1 MPLFDASYRQL
12 FSHLGLLQDLLR
24 VALPRELLKELDV
37 AKAFALSPAYIGPA
51 LQLRQGDLAWS
62 IPLRHSAEPALLLG
76 IEHQSR
82 PERHMSLRIGTYK
95 HLQLEAFIR
104 QHPSTGL
111 LPLPV
116 MLVLYS
122 GKQAWNAPLRSG
134 HLFFDFSIPWFA
146 DHIPQQSYLLID
158 LKKQSLDQSLQSNN
172 LFALVCRMQHNQGLE
187 HLSQLMQTVLD
198 TCADASLLRD
208 LASWVNQA
216 VLPRC
221 LPNLDIPH
229 HLHVKD
235 IHAMLE
241 DNSDSWLHQ
250 WETQGIQKG
259 LAQGISQGISQ
270 GRSEGL
276 RKGLRAQ
283 QNTLIRQLRHKFGRL
298 PATRKQLIAQATARQ
313 IRTWSLRLLDARNL
327 DHVFQSNES

>member
-1 MPLFDASYRQL
+1 MPLFDTSYRQL
-12 FSHLGLLQDLLR
+12 FSHLCLLRDLLR
-24 VALPRELLKELDV
+24 VTVPSELLEELDM
-37 AKAFALSPAYIGPA
+37 AKASPLSPAYIGPA

-82 PERHMSLRIGTYK
+82 PEQHMSLRIGTYK

-104 QHPSTGL
+104 QHPSTGP

-116 MLVLYS
+116 MMVLYS
-122 GKQAWNAPLRSG
+122 GKQAWNAPLQSR
-134 HLFFDFSIPWFA
+134 HLFFDFSTPWLA
-146 DHIPQQSYLLID
+146 DHIPLQSYLLID
-158 LKKQSLDQSLQSNN
+158 LKKQSLEQSFQADN
-172 LFALVCRMQHNQGLE
+172 LFALVCRMQHNHGLE

-198 TCADASLLRD
+198 TCADAGLLRD
-208 LASWVNQA
+208 LAAWVNQA

-221 LPNLDIPH
+221 LPNLDIPY
-229 HLHVKD
+229 HLHLKD
-235 IHAMLE
+235 IRAMLD

-250 WETQGIQKG
+250 WEAQGIQKG

-283 QNTLIRQLRHKFGRL
+283 QHTLIRQLSHKFGRL
-298 PATRKQLIAQATARQ
+298 PTVRKQQIKQATTRQ
-313 IRTWSLRLLDARNL
+313 IRIWSLRLLDARNL
-327 DHVFQSNES
+327 DHVFQSTES

>member
-1 MPLFDASYRQL
+1 MSLFDASYRKL
-12 FSHLGLLQDLLR
+12 FSHRILLQELLHALLPPPLLEQLDLEQ
-24 VALPRELLKELDV
+24 ALP
-37 AKAFALSPAYIGPA
+37 LSPAYVGPA
-51 LQLRQGDLAWS
+51 LQIRQGDLAWS
-62 IPLRHSAEPALLLG
+62 VPPRSSNELALLVG

-82 PERHMSLRIGTYK
+82 PDRHMPLRIGTYR
-95 HLQLEAFIR
+95 HLQLEAFVQ
-104 QHPSTGL
+104 QHSADVP
-111 LPLPV
+111 LPLPM

-122 GKQAWNAPLRSG
+122 GKQLWNVPLQSRE
-134 HLFFDFSIPWFA
+134 LFAEFTPPWPI
-146 DHIPQQSYLLID
+146 DHIPQQTYLLID
-158 LKKQSLDQSLQSNN
+158 LKKQSLEQSLQSDN
-172 LFALVCRMQHNQGLE
+172 LFALVCRMQHNQGLA

-198 TCADASLLRD
+198 TCTDTNLLRD
-208 LASWVNQA
+208 LATWVNQA

-235 IHAMLE
+235 IRAMLD

-259 LAQGISQGISQ
+259 LAQGISQ

-298 PATRKQLIAQATARQ
+298 PTERKLQINQATARQ
-313 IRTWSLRLLDARNL
+313 INAWSLSLLDAHTL
-327 DHVFQSNES
+327 QDVFGSSIP

>member
-12 FSHLGLLQDLLR
+12 FGNLCLLQDLLR
-24 VALPRELLKELDV
+24 VALPRELLKGLDV

-62 IPLRHSAEPALLLG
+62 IPLRHSAKPALLLG

-82 PERHMSLRIGTYK
+82 PDRHMPLRIGTYK
-95 HLQLEAFIR
+95 HLQLESFIR
-104 QHPSTGL
+104 QHPSTGP

-116 MLVLYS
+116 MMVLYS
-122 GKQAWNAPLRSG
+122 GKQAWNAPLQSS
-134 HLFFDFSIPWFA
+134 HLFFDFSSQWLEG
-146 DHIPQQSYLLID
+146 HIPQQTYLLID
-158 LKKQSLDQSLQSNN
+158 LKKQSLEQSFQADN

-187 HLSQLMQTVLD
+187 HLSELMQTVLD
-198 TCADASLLRD
+198 TCTDTNLLRD
-208 LASWVNQA
+208 LAAWVNQA

-229 HLHVKD
+229 HLHLKD
-235 IHAMLE
+235 IRAMLE

-250 WETQGIQKG
+250 WEAQGIQKG

-298 PATRKQLIAQATARQ
+298 PTERKIQITQATARQ
-313 IRTWSLRLLDARNL
+313 ISNWSLSLLDAHTL
-327 DHVFQSNES
+327 QDVFGS